1 MYKSIHFSLST
12 TNLFVRPLPI
22 YPFSILIPCIYASS
36 IHKPCFHPSVFS
48 IIIFLFIHPLST
60 HSSVHY
66 LSIYSP
72 YIPHLSIHPLI
83 LLLFYSIHLA
93 VYPLFIHPCIYS
105 SILLLTLHLSSN
117 FKLFINPHPS
127 SIYHLFTFY
136 QSPVHPFLH
145 LLSTHPFLSN
155 HPFIHHLS
163 TLLPPIL

>member
-1 MYKSIHFSLST
+1 MHHPSINHASILLFFPSSSFHSPFIHYILIHLST
-12 TNLFVRPLPI
+12 IRP
-22 YPFSILIPCIYASS
+22 SILHISLIYQY
-36 IHKPCFHPSVFS
+36 I
-48 IIIFLFIHPLST
+48 
-60 HSSVHY
+60 HSS
-66 LSIYSP
+66 SCFFIP
-72 YIPHLSIHPLI
+72 YI
-83 LLLFYSIHLA
+83 Y
-93 VYPLFIHPCIYS
+93 VYPLFIHPCIHS

-145 LLSTHPFLSN
+145 PLSTHPFQSN